1 MKAKL
6 ESILKNKY
14 ALIVILAGLVLLLLS
29 PLGSDKDEDVSTI
42 PNELSM
48 PEFSLEKEETRLQ
61 SQLSL
66 IKGAG
71 KVSVLLAVEG
81 SASRELAESGEETLV
96 ISGGG
101 TEKVVEL
108 FFMNPQY
115 LGAVIVCEGAGNS
128 LVQLEITQAVKAFTG
143 LGSDR
148 IRIIQMRG

>member
-1 MKAKL
+1 
-6 ESILKNKY
+6 
-14 ALIVILAGLVLLLLS
+14 
-29 PLGSDKDEDVSTI
+29 
-42 PNELSM
+42 
-48 PEFSLEKEETRLQ
+48 
-61 SQLSL
+61 
-66 IKGAG
+66 
-71 KVSVLLAVEG
+71 LLAVEG

-115 LGAVIVCEGAGNS
+115 LGAVIVCEGTGNS
-128 LVQLEITQAVKAFTG
+128 LVQLEITQAVRAFTG

>member
-1 MKAKL
+1 M
-6 ESILKNKY
+6 
-14 ALIVILAGLVLLLLS
+14 
-29 PLGSDKDEDVSTI
+29 
-42 PNELSM
+42 
-48 PEFSLEKEETRLQ
+48 
-61 SQLSL
+61 
-66 IKGAG
+66 
-71 KVSVLLAVEG
+71 LLAVEG